1 MAGNW
6 LVAESMRRCKRT
18 PAATDVG
25 QSEGIL
31 PLLKSA
37 MIAPANRPSRT
48 SACRIAAASL
58 ASAQWARKFTRK
70 TTQRANAWRDIG
82 PETPQTPG
90 FLRSR
95 FLLAEHA
102 KARRTPADA
111 AITIANDAI
120 SNSVRM
126 SFEITITNVRKLYA
140 TNCETAKIW

>member
-111 AITIANDAI
+111 AMPMRSKGALQSRLYGPDCIAW
-120 SNSVRM
+120 SS
-126 SFEITITNVRKLYA
+126 
-140 TNCETAKIW
+140 